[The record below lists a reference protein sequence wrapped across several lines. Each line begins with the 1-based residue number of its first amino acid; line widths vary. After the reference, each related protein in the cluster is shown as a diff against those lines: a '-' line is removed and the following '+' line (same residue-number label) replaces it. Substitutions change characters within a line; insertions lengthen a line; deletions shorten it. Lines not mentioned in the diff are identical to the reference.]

1 MIVTVESPRFHQ
13 LAKIRVIRG
22 SGRVKLELE
31 DSARTNSQYEDPRM
45 TPQQIELVQTTW
57 AKVAPSADQVAPLFY
72 DRLFEIA
79 PEVKPL
85 FKGDMTEQGKKLM
98 TMLAVAVNG
107 LPHLERIVPA
117 VQEMGVRHSG
127 YGVESEHYEPV
138 GAALLWTLE
147 QGLGE
152 DYTPEVA
159 AAWTE
164 TYTTLATV
172 MKDAAAAA

>member
-1 MIVTVESPRFHQ
+1 
-13 LAKIRVIRG
+13 
-22 SGRVKLELE
+22 
-31 DSARTNSQYEDPRM
+31 M
-45 TPQQIELVQTTW
+45 TPEKIELVQTTW
-57 AKVAPSADQVAPLFY
+57 AKVAPNAEQVAVLFY
-72 DRLFEIA
+72 GRLFEIA

-85 FKGDMTEQGKKLM
+85 FKGDMAEQGKKLM

-107 LPHLERIVPA
+107 LPKLDTIVGA
-117 VQEMGVRHSG
+117 VQDMGVRHND
-127 YGVESEHYEPV
+127 YGVEPQHYDSV

-159 AAWTE
+159 DAWTE

-172 MKDAAAAA
+172 MKDAAAAAA